1 MTEPL
6 TSRELDAFRE
16 WVAFYGK
23 VYSGCEPTTAI
34 EAIMRD
40 ADDQKAERVARFLA
54 TIAADRKRIEAAEEL
69 IATMERYPGDAHR
82 ADEWYCE
89 RMEKDIAAYRD
100 AYPAKK
106 GE

>member
-1 MTEPL
+1 MEPL
-6 TSRELDAFRE
+6 TDAQEAAAILCCGKDRREI
-16 WVAFYGK
+16 VA
-23 VYSGCEPTTAI
+23 I
-34 EAIMRD
+34 
-40 ADDQKAERVARFLA
+40 VAGQVA

-69 IATMERYPGDAHR
+69 IATMERYPGDAHG